1 MSEKITISNET
12 ITTKNK
18 DGDSV
23 TIKRPQT
30 PQPKIVVEFALNT
43 EKKEDNFKKDKSN
56 NK

>member
-12 ITTKNK
+12 IMTKNK

-30 PQPKIVVEFALNT
+30 PQPKIVVEFASNT